1 MSVPVR
7 KTCNELTPK
16 RRQRYYSYDES
27 LDEAAKRI
35 GDEPPDAEAEAPGGV
50 ETRDCAV
57 GEGIRRLRDR
67 M

>member
-1 MSVPVR
+1 MSVPVG
-7 KTCNELTPK
+7 KTCNELAPK
-16 RRQRYYSYDES
+16 RRQKHYSYDES
-27 LDEAAKRI
+27 LDEAAKL
-35 GDEPPDAEAEAPGGV
+35 DEPPDAEAEGPGGV

>member
-1 MSVPVR
+1 VSVPVG
-7 KTCNELTPK
+7 KTCNELAPK
-16 RRQRYYSYDES
+16 RRQRHYSYDES
-27 LDEAAKRI
+27 LDEAAKL
-35 GDEPPDAEAEAPGGV
+35 DEPPDAEAEAPGGV

>member
-27 LDEAAKRI
+27 LDEAAKL
-35 GDEPPDAEAEAPGGV
+35 DEPPDAEAEALGGV

>member
-1 MSVPVR
+1 MSVPVG
-7 KTCNELTPK
+7 KTCNELAPK
-16 RRQRYYSYDES
+16 RRQRHYSYDES

-35 GDEPPDAEAEAPGGV
+35 GDEPPDAEAEALGGV

-57 GEGIRRLRDR
+57 GESIRRLRDR

>member
-1 MSVPVR
+1 MSVPLG
-7 KTCNELTPK
+7 KTCNELAPK
-16 RRQRYYSYDES
+16 RRQKHYSYDES
-27 LDEAAKRI
+27 LDEAAKL
-35 GDEPPDAEAEAPGGV
+35 DEPPDAEAEAPGGV